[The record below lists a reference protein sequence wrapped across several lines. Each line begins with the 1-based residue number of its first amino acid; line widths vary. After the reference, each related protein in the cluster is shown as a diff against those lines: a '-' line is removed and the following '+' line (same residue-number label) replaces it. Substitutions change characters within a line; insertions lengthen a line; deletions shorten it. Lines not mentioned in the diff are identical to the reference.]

1 MKSRKWLKFILLPI
15 IFAIAPNQSVLNAK
29 SPDKIYEKSDFV
41 CQVLGRRVL
50 IGKNTRGK
58 TESLSI
64 FFRASC
70 FAAEFKDK
78 TYILTNAHV
87 VQIPPEEKILQE
99 INSFLVKI
107 STDSKIQWE
116 KLKSVKQTL
125 TVVFKND
132 PQGFQAAG
140 AEFPDEEK
148 DLAILKL
155 KNAETQKKIGAGKL
169 GDPKKIKTG
178 DFLMIIGNPAGFQF
192 FFSAGYI
199 SQIERVNNHLYIYST
214 APVWGGNS
222 GSPALNENGKIIGM
236 AKGYFMDNSAV
247 SIIIHLKEIIDY
259 LEQIP

>member
-41 CQVLGRRVL
+41 FQVLGRRVL

-78 TYILTNAHV
+78 TYILTNVHV
-87 VQIPPEEKILQE
+87 VQIPH
-99 INSFLVKI
+99 
-107 STDSKIQWE
+107 
-116 KLKSVKQTL
+116 
-125 TVVFKND
+125 
-132 PQGFQAAG
+132 
-140 AEFPDEEK
+140 EEK

-199 SQIERVNNHLYIYST
+199 SQIERVNNHLYIYSRSEEHT
-214 APVWGGNS
+214 S
-222 GSPALNENGKIIGM
+222 EL
-236 AKGYFMDNSAV
+236 
-247 SIIIHLKEIIDY
+247 
-259 LEQIP
+259 